1 MSTSTR
7 KTDLEPATWLT
18 VDDISDSLGCTRRH
32 VLNMIHRG
40 DLKAYKFGR
49 LYRVQRRDL
58 ERALKPVAAGAHGGA
73 A

>member
-1 MSTSTR
+1 MASSKFDVDWLDTR
-7 KTDLEPATWLT
+7 QIAER
-18 VDDISDSLGCTRRH
+18 LGSSHRH

-49 LYRVQRRDL
+49 LYRVHPRDL
-58 ERALKPVAAGAHGGA
+58 EKALKPVVAGAHGGA